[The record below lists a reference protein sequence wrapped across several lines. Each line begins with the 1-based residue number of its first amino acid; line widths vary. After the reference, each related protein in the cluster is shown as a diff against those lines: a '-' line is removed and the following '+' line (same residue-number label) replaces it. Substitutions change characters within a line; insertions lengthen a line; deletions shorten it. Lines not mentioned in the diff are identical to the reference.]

1 MSDDDIDLE
10 QEDEEE
16 NDDFIMML
24 ARAYADR
31 NTDGTYILN
40 PVKYSQMNEAVKLA
54 KALCVDWGSVQV
66 TPLDAKELHG
76 YFSLTM
82 PILHLH
88 AESMIIFRQL
98 TDMVDVMAFYP
109 GSEPEILVE
118 FVINGLFVKVEE

>member
-16 NDDFIMML
+16 IDDFIIWL

-31 NTDGTYILN
+31 NTDGTYVLN
-40 PVKYSQMNEAVKLA
+40 PVKLGQMNEAVKLA
-54 KALCVDWGSVQV
+54 QELCVDWGSVQV

-118 FVINGLFVKVEE
+118 FVINDVYIKAEE